1 MNHRRLILSTL
12 VLVQAAMACAPA
24 RRPPGSGD
32 GTLITQEYIASRPG
46 VPIEKIIQDRVPGII
61 VRRTSAGGLALQIRS
76 SSAYKNSDD
85 ALPLYVL
92 NDLPVGAG
100 PDGSLPGID
109 PYDIESIKV
118 LKGTEAAIYGLQGAA
133 GVIVIKTRS
142 ASRPR

>member
-1 MNHRRLILSTL
+1 MNRRRLILSTL
-12 VLVQAAMACAPA
+12 LLAHAAMACAPA

-46 VPIEKIIQDRVPGII
+46 VPIEKIIQDRVPGIV

-76 SSAYKNSDD
+76 STAYKNSDD
-85 ALPLYVL
+85 AVPLYVL
-92 NDLPVGAG
+92 NDLPVGSG

-118 LKGTEAAIYGLQGAA
+118 LKGAEAAIYGLQGAG
-133 GVIVIKTRS
+133 GVIVIRTRS
-142 ASRPR
+142 AARPR

>member
-1 MNHRRLILSTL
+1 MSNRRLIVSTL
-12 VLVQAAMACAPA
+12 ILVHGGIACAPA

-46 VPIEKIIQDRVPGII
+46 VPIEKLIQDKVPGII
-61 VRRTSAGGLALQIRS
+61 VRRTSAGGLALQIRGS
-76 SSAYKNSDD
+76 TAFRNTDEP
-85 ALPLYVL
+85 LPLYVV

-118 LKGTEAAIYGLQGAA
+118 LKGAAAAIYGLQGAA

-142 ASRPR
+142 PGSR

>member
-1 MNHRRLILSTL
+1 MDSRRLIVSTL
-12 VLVQAAMACAPA
+12 IVVQAGAACAPA

-32 GTLITQEYIASRPG
+32 GTVITPEYIASRPG
-46 VPIEKIIQDRVPGII
+46 VAIGKIIQDRVPGIV

-76 SSAYKNSDD
+76 STAYKNSDH
-85 ALPLYVL
+85 ALPLYVV

-118 LKGTEAAIYGLQGAA
+118 LKGAQTAIYGLQGAA
-133 GVIVIKTRS
+133 GVIDIKTRTARS
-142 ASRPR
+142 Q

>member
-1 MNHRRLILSTL
+1 MDSRRLIVSTL
-12 VLVQAAMACAPA
+12 IVVQAAAACAPA

-32 GTLITQEYIASRPG
+32 GTVITREYIASRPG
-46 VPIEKIIQDRVPGII
+46 VPIEKIIQDRVPGIV
-61 VRRTSAGGLALQIRS
+61 VRRTAAGGLALQIRS
-76 SSAYKNSDD
+76 STAYRNSDD
-85 ALPLYVL
+85 ALPLYVV

-118 LKGTEAAIYGLQGAA
+118 LKGAQTAIYGLQGAA

-142 ASRPR
+142 ARSQ

>member
-1 MNHRRLILSTL
+1 MTSRRLIVSTL
-12 VLVQAAMACAPA
+12 ILAHAGMACAPA
-24 RRPPGSGD
+24 RRPLGSGD
-32 GTLITQEYIASRPG
+32 GTLITQEHIASRPG

-76 SSAYKNSDD
+76 SAAYRSADD

-118 LKGTEAAIYGLQGAA
+118 LKGAEAALYGLQGAA

-142 ASRPR
+142 ARPR

>member
-1 MNHRRLILSTL
+1 MTGQRLIVSTL
-12 VLVQAAMACAPA
+12 ILMHAAVACAPA
-24 RRPPGSGD
+24 RRPPGSSD
-32 GTLITQEYIASRPG
+32 GTLITREYIASRPG

-61 VRRTSAGGLALQIRS
+61 VRRTSGGGLALQMRS
-76 SSAYKNSDD
+76 TSAYKGSDEM
-85 ALPLYVL
+85 LPLYVV

-118 LKGTEAAIYGLQGAA
+118 LKGAEAAIYGLQGAA

-142 ASRPR
+142 ARPR

>member
-1 MNHRRLILSTL
+1 MQSRRLIVSTL
-12 VLVQAAMACAPA
+12 ILVHAALACAPA

-32 GTLITQEYIASRPG
+32 GTLITREYIASRPG

-76 SSAYKNSDD
+76 STAYKNSDD
-85 ALPLYVL
+85 ALPLYVV

-118 LKGTEAAIYGLQGAA
+118 LKGAEAAIYGLQGAA
-133 GVIVIKTRS
+133 GVIVIRTRS
-142 ASRPR
+142 AKSP